1 MARERYFYARI
12 GRGTASFRDTTNW
25 ATEQDAY
32 RPMKRL
38 DRVREGRQTD
48 RMKNSSNPPTRGQT
62 REVRQKKLAEALR
75 ANLRRR
81 KSSGITKKPDARGN
95 R

>member
-1 MARERYFYARI
+1 M
-12 GRGTASFRDTTNW
+12 TNW
-25 ATEQDAY
+25 TSEPRALGL
-32 RPMKRL
+32 MKGL
-38 DRVREGRQTD
+38 DRTHEGLQTD
-48 RMKNSSNPPTRGQT
+48 RMNKSSNTQT

-81 KSSGITKKPDARGN
+81 KSSGTTKKPDARGN

>member
-1 MARERYFYARI
+1 T
-12 GRGTASFRDTTNW
+12 GRGAASFRDTTNW

-38 DRVREGRQTD
+38 DRVHEGRQTG
-48 RMKNSSNPPTRGQT
+48 RMKNSSNPPTREQT
-62 REVRQKKLAEALR
+62 REARQKKLAEALR

-81 KSSGITKKPDARGN
+81 KSSGTTRKPGARGN
-95 R
+95 S